1 MYYSVTL
8 CVSNDGIFLE
18 AFAAA
23 CVRARLSTI
32 TATNKL
38 SKGYIYIY
46 IICQKMFSL
55 DEYKCFKD
63 YEQYQIQQDMLMT

>member
-1 MYYSVTL
+1 MVHMQCMYYSVTL
-8 CVSNDGIFLE
+8 CFCNDGIFLE

-38 SKGYIYIY
+38 RKVYIYIY
-46 IICQKMFSL
+46 LYNYINTYNIYYMP
-55 DEYKCFKD
+55 KD
-63 YEQYQIQQDMLMT
+63 VLT